1 MMNSNTVLV
10 NKCDFDRNYIGEML
24 DKIIESVD
32 LEQPESVISSIMDPF
47 LRDIVRQCKHD
58 FSSSSPKLENYF
70 QFPDYDNEN
79 IVVGST
85 KCENTAPNAS
95 LMTMFKHHRNLPTK
109 VLQKEDQ

>member
-1 MMNSNTVLV
+1 MNSNTVLV

-24 DKIIESVD
+24 DKISESVD
-32 LEQPESVISSIMDPF
+32 LEQPENVISSIVDLF
-47 LRDIVRQCKHD
+47 LRDIRTT
-58 FSSSSPKLENYF
+58 SNSPIMMLKKKVK
-70 QFPDYDNEN
+70 NEN

>member
-1 MMNSNTVLV
+1 
-10 NKCDFDRNYIGEML
+10 ML
-24 DKIIESVD
+24 DKISESVD
-32 LEQPESVISSIMDPF
+32 LEQPENVISSIMDPF

-70 QFPDYDNEN
+70 QFPDYDVKKNVKNEH